1 MLRIPKY
8 MAGFT
13 LIEAIMVMVITG
25 ILAALAT
32 SFAAPLRGYLD
43 ATARVDLSDVADTAL
58 RRMARDVHLALPN
71 SVRVNTLGSNRSLDF
86 LATTGGGRYRAVVD
100 SLGAGNIL
108 DFTAADTSFDVLGPT
123 VDIAN
128 GDQIVVYNLGVS
140 GADAYEGNTAATHVR
155 RAASNTGT
163 GLSSVSITSVNRL
176 PFDSPGHRFQI
187 VHEQVRYLCDLSAGV
202 IFRVAGFA
210 IETPTA
216 TMPTGNSIGILATGV
231 TGCDFTYT
239 PGATQRDGLITL
251 NLTLSNRNSH
261 PTNPDSVTLLHQ
273 VHVQNVP

>member
-43 ATARVDLSDVADTAL
+43 ATARADLSDVADTAL